1 MWLSKRY
8 LKRTDSLAEE
18 GTITVS
24 SDGCSEAAGT
34 LRSRS
39 AESYSPY
46 GYSYCAPVGE
56 QVLIVNSSSGA
67 VSAGTKMK
75 SSQLLQGEVSLFSL
89 GGASIMLK
97 NNGDVVINGVVI
109 SKDGRIFGISGEE
122 IE

>member
-8 LKRTDSLAEE
+8 SKKGGALAEE

-24 SDGCSEAAGT
+24 SNGCSEATGT
-34 LRSRS
+34 LQSRNT
-39 AESYSPY
+39 ESYSPY

-75 SSQLLQGEVSLFSL
+75 SSSLQQGEVALSSL
-89 GGASIMLK
+89 GGASILLK

-109 SKDGRIFGISGEE
+109 SKKGQIFSSSGEE
-122 IE
+122 IV